1 VAREQLPDFGGIQGA
16 VRGLGGAANTIR
28 EDIMLLRKSIIAM
41 TAAAAFVGLA
51 AGSAA
56 AAPNIPCKTAKLI
69 VPWKAGGGTHVIF
82 SIFEKTIQNMDVT
95 PKIKVVTVGG
105 QGGNKGAKEA
115 AKAKADG
122 CTLFAIHQSAI
133 TSYLNGRIDFH
144 YDNFEMVSL
153 LTSTPDIVGASGS
166 VPWNTFEEFKKA
178 TLAAP
183 GTVKVGATFGSTSQ
197 FYWLIL
203 EDLTGM
209 KFKFVPYD
217 GTRERMTAL
226 LSGAIEMGGLNVA
239 SGRKYIEGGELKG
252 FAIAAAQRSKHLPDM
267 PTLTELGVDMIYA
280 LDRGIVAP
288 KGTPSDVI
296 EHWAGIFKQAAAD
309 ADLLKQMD
317 AKGTEVNW
325 VGPGDYRAWADKA
338 FSDHEKVAIKIGLW
352 KK

>member
-1 VAREQLPDFGGIQGA
+1 MI
-16 VRGLGGAANTIR
+16 LGKILTPALSA
-28 EDIMLLRKSIIAM
+28 L
-41 TAAAAFVGLA
+41 VLA
-51 AGSAA
+51 AVVAPGTVSAA
-56 AAPNIPCKTAKLI
+56 PKIPCSTAKLI
-69 VPWKAGGGTHVIF
+69 VPWKAGGGTHIIF
-82 SIFEKTIQNMDVT
+82 SIFEKTIKNLDVT

-115 AKAKADG
+115 AKAKPNG

-133 TSYLNGRIDFH
+133 TSYLNGRIKFH
-144 YDNFEMVSL
+144 YDNFETVAL
-153 LTSTPDIVGASGS
+153 LTSTPDIVGASGK
-166 VPWNTFEEFKKA
+166 VPWNSFAEFKKA

-226 LSGAIEMGGLNVA
+226 LSGAIQMGGLNVA
-239 SGRKYIEGGELKG
+239 SGRKYMESGDLKG
-252 FAIAAAQRSKHLPDM
+252 FAIAAAKRSKHLPNM
-267 PTLTELGVDMIYA
+267 PTLKELGVDMIYA

-288 KGTPSDVI
+288 KGTPADVV
-296 EHWAGIFKQAAAD
+296 EHWSKIFKLAAED
-309 ADLLKQMD
+309 ASLGKQMD

-325 VGPGDYRAWADKA
+325 VGPAGYRKWAEKTFA
-338 FSDHEKVAIKIGLW
+338 DHEKVAIKIGMW
-352 KK
+352 KKK